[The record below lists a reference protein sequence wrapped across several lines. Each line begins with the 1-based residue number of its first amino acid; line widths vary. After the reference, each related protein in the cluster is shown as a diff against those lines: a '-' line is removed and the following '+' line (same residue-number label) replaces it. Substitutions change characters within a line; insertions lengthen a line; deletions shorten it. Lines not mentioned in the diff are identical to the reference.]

1 MLKKK
6 QIKKKAEAERLAKEK
21 ADSINLIINEFNK
34 KLMDIESA
42 GLSPDQAMKL
52 KQKVEA
58 EKNKAIDAI
67 NHATTSE
74 ARMKAKEEGLKAI
87 RGIVISKSGEALVN
101 DVSEYKGVESSN
113 GVDENGNE
121 IKPLVNEKPE
131 YNGPLTSNGVD
142 ENGNEVKP
150 LVNEKPEFN
159 LSTLEKEPE
168 KKPDLGTG
176 LNDFGPKKDTNGGDI
191 NFIPVK
197 DEKPSTDIKPSEK
210 PRSEKPVSQ
219 LPNTAGGN
227 NLAINALGALTLA
240 SVLGLAA
247 TKSKKED

>member
-1 MLKKK
+1 
-6 QIKKKAEAERLAKEK
+6 
-21 ADSINLIINEFNK
+21 
-34 KLMDIESA
+34 MDIESA
-42 GLSPDQAMKL
+42 GLSSDQAMKL

-58 EKNKAIDAI
+58 EKNKAIEAI

-87 RGIVISKSGEALVN
+87 RGIVIAKSGEALVS
-101 DVSEYKGVESSN
+101 DVTEYNGPLTSN

-142 ENGNEVKP
+142 ENGNEIKP
-150 LVNEKPEFN
+150 LVNEKPDFD
-159 LSTLEKEPE
+159 LTTLKNT
-168 KKPDLGTG
+168 DLGSG
-176 LNDFGPKKDTNGGDI
+176 LNDVGPKKDVKKDDLQ
-191 NFIPVK
+191 FIPVK
-197 DEKPSTDIKPSEK
+197 DEKPSNSEK

-227 NLAINALGALTLA
+227 NMAINALGALTLA

-247 TKSKKED
+247 VKGKKEE